1 MCKPKT
7 TLKKIKSTNFFKK
20 IKKEIYFQLVVL
32 NWGNFAPQ
40 GVFSNV
46 LRHLVTPREEV
57 LLAATEQTPGC
68 YYTAYNTH
76 DRPQQQRIILPQL
89 SRVLRL
95 KNPHLDSYKTT
106 DNPTLKLL
114 IASFRL
120 EEIFSSV
127 ILRLSRC

>member
-1 MCKPKT
+1 M
-7 TLKKIKSTNFFKK
+7 
-20 IKKEIYFQLVVL
+20 
-32 NWGNFAPQ
+32 
-40 GVFSNV
+40 
-46 LRHLVTPREEV
+46 

-68 YYTAYNTH
+68 YYTGYNTQ

-89 SRVLRL
+89 SIVLRL

-120 EEIFSSV
+120 EEMFSSV
-127 ILRLSRC
+127 ILRLLRR